1 MSNTTTHE
9 TRRMRAATTTADRR
23 ELARPTLRPIERAEL
38 QMRKAGIADREPI
51 RFFFDTA
58 LRRDYFVRRGQL
70 DELLLGR
77 YHDVYLAELGGVLVG
92 IAIKTQGTRLVNVLI
107 HPAYRGLR
115 IGQALIEATGATEVR
130 AKADMSSGDPR
141 GFYEKLGFRPTGQFN
156 KKGNIE
162 LMRRSGPPSEAEPP
176 RGAAAPAATAAA
188 AVPVRRRRTNQR
200 AG

>member
-1 MSNTTTHE
+1 MNN
-9 TRRMRAATTTADRR
+9 ATTSDTCRKRGETEDTRQ
-23 ELARPTLRPIERAEL
+23 LARTALRPIERAEL
-38 QMRKAGIADREPI
+38 QMRKAGIVDREPI

-70 DELLLGR
+70 DDLLLGR
-77 YHDVYLAELGGVLVG
+77 YHDVFLAELGGVLVG

-141 GFYEKLGFRPTGQFN
+141 GFYEKMGFRPTGQFN

-162 LMRRSGPPSEAEPP
+162 LMRRGGPSSVAGQPG
-176 RGAAAPAATAAA
+176 GAAAPASTAGA
-188 AVPVRRRRTNQR
+188 AVPVRRRRTSCR